1 MQACVISFNSSPLP
15 ALSSSLSSSSTSV
28 PPSSLLSW
36 SMLSCWPKSMR
47 EHNYAPKILC
57 AFVFDIPRA
66 NCSRM
71 ALRLAIIRR
80 MQMLAWASRIKK
92 ARPRYRRCSRC
103 RQVAV
108 CGGLRTQDGSAG
120 GDPVVSQYGAH
131 RHGSGQGDGHRS
143 DNRPRRPTSE
153 SQQACRA
160 AAVPRG
166 EVWRLRCPP
175 LPR

>member
-1 MQACVISFNSSPLP
+1 
-15 ALSSSLSSSSTSV
+15 
-28 PPSSLLSW
+28 
-36 SMLSCWPKSMR
+36 
-47 EHNYAPKILC
+47 
-57 AFVFDIPRA
+57 
-66 NCSRM
+66 
-71 ALRLAIIRR
+71 
-80 MQMLAWASRIKK
+80 MLAWASRIEK
-92 ARPRYRRCSRC
+92 RPAPDIAGGLDVGRS
-103 RQVAV
+103 QF